1 LDFQNAQIMERMVLF
16 SFDTGKSRGLPVRLA
31 MAHIQ
36 FRLFISPA
44 LSRVKS
50 LVVVDKREKKRRY
63 GTTQGIKHSLI
74 KKALK
79 SRCLSRLM
87 MKPMTM
93 RSGSSKFFNVCG
105 SGTLRS
111 PIHLHSGAR
120 YGPASRVSVPRSQR
134 QNAPA
139 NSPSGETNSG

>member
-1 LDFQNAQIMERMVLF
+1 MDFHNAQIMERMVLF
-16 SFDTGKSRGLPVRLA
+16 SFDTGKSGVSIRFV
-31 MAHIQ
+31 MVHIQ
-36 FRLFISPA
+36 FQLFENPG

-50 LVVVDKREKKRRY
+50 LAVVDIREKKRRY
-63 GTTQGIKHSLI
+63 GTPQGIRRSLI
-74 KKALK
+74 KKALM

-93 RSGSSKFFNVCG
+93 IHGSSKFFNMCG

-111 PIHLHSGAR
+111 PIHLHNGAR
-120 YGPASRVSVPRSQR
+120 YEPASRVSVPRSQR